1 MHLHCVCVVVVAG
14 WMVCLK
20 AKGWFGLV
28 DVWVGGGGVHKV
40 LIHLFTRCSCCFV
53 NVAYAVFARVVR
65 VRVVCCR

>member
-1 MHLHCVCVVVVAG
+1 MQLHCVCVAVAVG
-14 WMVCLK
+14 WVVCLK

-40 LIHLFTRCSCCFV
+40 LIHLFTRCSCCLV
-53 NVAYAVFARVVR
+53 NVACVCARVVG

>member
-1 MHLHCVCVVVVAG
+1 MHLHCVCVAFAVG
-14 WMVCLK
+14 WAVWLK

-40 LIHLFTRCSCCFV
+40 LIHLFTRCSCRLV
-53 NVAYAVFARVVR
+53 NVACVCARVVR